1 LIESLVLLV
10 AVIAGG
16 IAAVSGFGIGSL
28 LTPVFGRMIDVK
40 LAVAAVSIPHLV
52 GTAQRCWRLRKSID
66 RSVLLS
72 FGITSAIGGLVGAL
86 LHNRAEN
93 HALTFVFAG
102 LLILSGVSQLTGFI
116 ERVHWGRSAAWVAGA
131 ASGLFGGLVGNQGGI
146 RTAALLGFDI
156 PKESFV
162 ATATAIAL
170 FVDAARMPVYMAVS
184 GRELLDSWHIIGIAT
199 IGVVIGTLAGTRLLS
214 RIPQAA
220 FRKTIGVLLLAL
232 GLFMAVQSRG

>member
-1 LIESLVLLV
+1 MILLFLS
-10 AVIAGG
+10 A
-16 IAAVSGFGIGSL
+16 IAAGAIASVSGFGIGSL
-28 LTPVFGRMIDVK
+28 LTPILGLRIGVK

-86 LHNRAEN
+86 LHNRAESR
-93 HALTFVFAG
+93 ALTIVFAG
-102 LLILSGVSQLTGFI
+102 LLILAGLSQLTGFI
-116 ERVHWGRSAAWVAGA
+116 ERIRWGRSAAWVAGA

-146 RTAALLGFDI
+146 RTAAMLGFEI

-170 FVDAARMPVYMAVS
+170 FVDGARMPVYMAVS
-184 GRELLDSWHIIGIAT
+184 GRELLGEWRLIGIAT
-199 IGVVIGTLAGTRLLS
+199 LGVVVGTLAGTRLLS
-214 RIPQAA
+214 RIAPKV
-220 FRKTIGVLLLAL
+220 FRKLIGALLLAL
-232 GLFMAVQSRG
+232 GAWMAFQASQ